1 MNVAK
6 APSRKVVTESPSPAV
21 SMRPRVRKCSSA
33 TGGWRDQGQLGALV
47 EGCVPLCI
55 LLVDS
60 AAEHRPH
67 SGEPGLTSAQL
78 IEDGSH
84 CAPLPRF
91 KLKARGA
98 QDLPWAGEEEDGDLQ
113 AGSRRRSSPTSWR
126 RWRVDP
132 ALCTAWLS
140 VAGRIGAATCQWTR
154 QSQIDEPR
162 LTPHALEKAGPPSLD
177 WRGSAADVGHLDPV
191 TR

>member
-140 VAGRIGAATCQWTR
+140 VAGRISR
-154 QSQIDEPR
+154 QDEVSQS
-162 LTPHALEKAGPPSLD
+162 GP
-177 WRGSAADVGHLDPV
+177 WHG
-191 TR
+191 